1 LLGSDGVRNAGAMAS
16 TPADRIEQ
24 ALVRIEKAAAAR
36 AYACERITQR
46 HAKLRARIE
55 DAVTSLDALIAREA
69 RGEED

>member
-1 LLGSDGVRNAGAMAS
+1 MAS

-46 HAKLRARIE
+46 HAKLRSRIE
-55 DAVTSLDALIAREA
+55 DAVSSLDALIARETQA
-69 RGEED
+69 DQD

>member
-1 LLGSDGVRNAGAMAS
+1 MAS
-16 TPADRIEQ
+16 TPADRIEL

-55 DAVTSLDALIAREA
+55 EAVSSLDALIVRETQA
-69 RGEED
+69 DQD